1 MSWIRQSAAGVA
13 MVAPVILFDYFG
25 VLAHRFG
32 QPDEE
37 LMGFIQ
43 QELVGHCRLAV
54 LSNMSNSTAEEMLG
68 EYVSVFDAVMI
79 SGELGAAK
87 PDQRAFLL
95 AASQMQEFPGDCLM
109 IDDSEINCLS
119 AKDAGM
125 EAIQFKGVADL
136 EQKLEKYGIMTP

>member
-1 MSWIRQSAAGVA
+1 MA
-13 MVAPVILFDYFG
+13 APVILFDYFG
-25 VLAHRFG
+25 VLAHGYGRV
-32 QPDEE
+32 DTE
-37 LMGFIQ
+37 LMNFI
-43 QELVGHCRLAV
+43 EKKLVGKCRLAV
-54 LSNMSNSTAEEMLG
+54 LSNMNGGTADEMLG
-68 EYVSVFDAVMI
+68 DYAEMFDEVFI
-79 SGELGAAK
+79 SGELGFAK

-136 EQKLEKYGIMTP
+136 EQRLEKYGIMTP

>member
-1 MSWIRQSAAGVA
+1 MA
-13 MVAPVILFDYFG
+13 APVILFDYFG
-25 VLAHRFG
+25 VLAHGYGRV
-32 QPDEE
+32 DTE
-37 LMGFIQ
+37 LMNFI
-43 QELVGHCRLAV
+43 EKKLVGKCRLAV
-54 LSNMSNSTAEEMLG
+54 LSNMNGGTADEMLG
-68 EYVSVFDAVMI
+68 DYAEMFDEVFI
-79 SGELGAAK
+79 SGELGFAK

-119 AKDAGM
+119 AIGAGM

>member
-1 MSWIRQSAAGVA
+1 MA
-13 MVAPVILFDYFG
+13 APVILFDYFG
-25 VLAHRFG
+25 VLAHGYGRV
-32 QPDEE
+32 DTE
-37 LMGFIQ
+37 LMNFI
-43 QELVGHCRLAV
+43 EKKLVGKCRLAV
-54 LSNMSNSTAEEMLG
+54 LSNMNGGTADEMLG
-68 EYVSVFDAVMI
+68 DYAEMFDEVFI
-79 SGELGAAK
+79 SGELGFAK

>member
-1 MSWIRQSAAGVA
+1 MA
-13 MVAPVILFDYFG
+13 APVILFDYFG
-25 VLAHRFG
+25 VLAHGYGRV
-32 QPDEE
+32 DTE
-37 LMGFIQ
+37 LMNFI
-43 QELVGHCRLAV
+43 EKKIVGKCRLAV
-54 LSNMSNSTAEEMLG
+54 LSNMNGGTADEMLG
-68 EYVSVFDAVMI
+68 RHAEMFDGVFM
-79 SGELGAAK
+79 SGELGVAK

-109 IDDSEINCLS
+109 IDDSEINWLS

>member
-1 MSWIRQSAAGVA
+1 MA
-13 MVAPVILFDYFG
+13 APVILFDYFG
-25 VLAHRFG
+25 VLAHGYGRV
-32 QPDEE
+32 DAE
-37 LMGFIQ
+37 LMNFI
-43 QELVGHCRLAV
+43 EKKLVDKCRLAV
-54 LSNMSNSTAEEMLG
+54 LSNMNGGAADEMLG
-68 EYVSVFDAVMI
+68 DYAEIFDGVFM
-79 SGELGAAK
+79 SEELGVAK

>member
-1 MSWIRQSAAGVA
+1 MIVKT
-13 MVAPVILFDYFG
+13 LFFDYFG
-25 VLAHRFG
+25 VLAHGYGRV
-32 QPDEE
+32 DAE
-37 LMGFIQ
+37 LMNFI
-43 QELVGHCRLAV
+43 EKNLVDKCRLAV
-54 LSNMSNSTAEEMLG
+54 LSNMNGGAVDEMLG
-68 EYVSVFDAVMI
+68 AYAGIFDGVFM
-79 SGELGAAK
+79 SEELGVAK

>member
-1 MSWIRQSAAGVA
+1 MAAR
-13 MVAPVILFDYFG
+13 VILFDYFG
-25 VLAHRFG
+25 VLAHGYGRV
-32 QPDEE
+32 DT
-37 LMGFIQ
+37 
-43 QELVGHCRLAV
+43 ELVNFMEKKLVGKCRLAV
-54 LSNMSNSTAEEMLG
+54 LSNMNGGTADEMLG
-68 EYVSVFDAVMI
+68 DYAEMFDEVFI
-79 SGELGAAK
+79 SGELGFAK

>member
-1 MSWIRQSAAGVA
+1 MKT
-13 MVAPVILFDYFG
+13 LFFDYFG
-25 VLAHRFG
+25 VLAHGYGRV
-32 QPDEE
+32 DTE
-37 LMGFIQ
+37 LMNFI
-43 QELVGHCRLAV
+43 EKKLVGKCRLAV
-54 LSNMSNSTAEEMLG
+54 LSNMNGGTADEMLG
-68 EYVSVFDAVMI
+68 THAEMFDGVFI

-136 EQKLEKYGIMTP
+136 RRELKTFATSP

>member
-1 MSWIRQSAAGVA
+1 MA
-13 MVAPVILFDYFG
+13 APVILFDYFG
-25 VLAHRFG
+25 VLAHGYGRV
-32 QPDEE
+32 DTE
-37 LMGFIQ
+37 LMNFI
-43 QELVGHCRLAV
+43 EKKLVGKCRLAV
-54 LSNMSNSTAEEMLG
+54 LSNMNGGAADEMLG
-68 EYVSVFDAVMI
+68 DYAEIFDGVFM
-79 SGELGAAK
+79 SEELGVAK

-95 AASQMQEFPGDCLM
+95 AASQMQEFPEDCLM